1 MAGDPKR
8 GGAGLG
14 ELPVESARHRGKRER
29 RGGGAEESRR
39 ETRGPVGNAEGGIV
53 GEARE
58 GLAGLWGQVAR
69 LRTPGGVMG
78 PLGRVKGEKW
88 WVWDEAPLFRW
99 ERSFFGFP
107 KENEQVGGSGR
118 RP

>member
-1 MAGDPKR
+1 M
-8 GGAGLG
+8 
-14 ELPVESARHRGKRER
+14 
-29 RGGGAEESRR
+29 
-39 ETRGPVGNAEGGIV
+39 

-58 GLAGLWGQVAR
+58 GLAGLWGQAAR

-88 WVWDEAPLFRW
+88 WVWDEAPFSRW

-107 KENEQVGGSGR
+107 KENEQVSGSGR
-118 RP
+118 RPRAWHGDEALL